1 MKTREEV
8 IAVFKTKER
17 ETKDHWEKECEWR
30 KIEHL
35 AILDRKE
42 TPSGPILIKAYPKS
56 FAKIICG
63 NKMQASL
70 FEEIAKTASAK
81 GIFVEWE
88 QTINFGDLS

>member
-42 TPSGPILIKAYPKS
+42 TPSGPIFIKAYPKS

-88 QTINFGDLS
+88 QTMNFGDLS